1 MKTRVTEVTKNDDK
15 LNKKKKK
22 KTFECDLCDFVAG
35 SEAGLRSH
43 QTRIHSNLKINNQ
56 FPKTCDL
63 CDYEAKNK
71 TELKRHLKSHSYKA
85 VNFKCREC
93 EFFCNTELEMEVH
106 IGKKHT
112 DNFDCGICD
121 SELKTFENLR
131 IHLTTCER
139 YKCEHCDKKFASL
152 SDIKAHLKTED
163 QRSACLEIFHL
174 KQNRTDSEVL
184 DETSHFL
191 KDLFPDL
198 VKN

>member
-1 MKTRVTEVTKNDDK
+1 MQTKFTEVTKNDDK
-15 LNKKKKK
+15 LKNKKKK
-22 KTFECDLCDFVAG
+22 KTFECDLCDFVSC

-43 QTRIHSNLKINNQ
+43 QTRIHTISTINNQ

-63 CDYEAKNK
+63 CDYEVKNK
-71 TELKRHLKSHSYKA
+71 TELKRQLKVHSYKA
-85 VNFKCREC
+85 INFKCKEC
-93 EFFCNTELEMEVH
+93 EFFCNTELEMQVH

-112 DNFDCGICD
+112 DNFDCGICE
-121 SELKTFENLR
+121 SEMKSMLKLR
-131 IHLTTCER
+131 IHQTTCER

-152 SDIKAHLKTED
+152 SDIKAHIKSEGLI
-163 QRSACLEIFHL
+163 SPCLEIFHL

-198 VKN
+198 VKK